1 MIHVIIVSFK
11 VEVRFKPIIILINMK
26 KSHRETIKVRIL
38 KLATLRSTGP
48 PAELAERFEIGERS
62 VKRLVKE
69 MRDQGT
75 GIRYSLSR
83 RSYVTEEDFQ

>member
-1 MIHVIIVSFK
+1 MNK
-11 VEVRFKPIIILINMK
+11 LNRD
-26 KSHRETIKVRIL
+26 TIKGRIL

-48 PAELAERFEIGERS
+48 PAELAVRFEIGERS

-75 GIRYSLSR
+75 GIRYSPLR

>member
-11 VEVRFKPIIILINMK
+11 VEVRSKPIIILINMK

-48 PAELAERFEIGERS
+48 PAELAVRFEIGERS

>member
-1 MIHVIIVSFK
+1 VIHVIIVSFK
-11 VEVRFKPIIILINMK
+11 VEVRCKPIIILINMK

-48 PAELAERFEIGERS
+48 PAELAVRLEIGERS

>member
-1 MIHVIIVSFK
+1 MIHVINVSFD
-11 VEVRFKPIIILINMK
+11 VEAWNKPIIILLIMK
-26 KSHRETIKVRIL
+26 KLHRETIKIRIL
-38 KLATLRSTGP
+38 KLATLKSTGP
-48 PAELAERFEIGERS
+48 PAELAVRFEIGERS

-83 RSYVTEEDFQ
+83 RSYVTEEDYQ

>member
-1 MIHVIIVSFK
+1 MNK
-11 VEVRFKPIIILINMK
+11 L
-26 KSHRETIKVRIL
+26 HRETIKERIL

-48 PAELAERFEIGERS
+48 PAELAVRLEIGERS

-75 GIRYSLSR
+75 GIRYSTSR
-83 RSYVTEEDFQ
+83 RSYVTEEDYQ